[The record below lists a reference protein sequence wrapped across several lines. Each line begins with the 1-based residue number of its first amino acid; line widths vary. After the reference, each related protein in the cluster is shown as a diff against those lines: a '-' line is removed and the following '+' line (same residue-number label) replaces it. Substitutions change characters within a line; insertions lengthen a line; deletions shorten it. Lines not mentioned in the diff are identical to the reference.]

1 MTDPADL
8 ARRRRVT
15 WLLGGVI
22 VPLALFFMLAED
34 IGEAQMTAFDESVLR
49 AVAQVHSDAA
59 TAVMRALTFF
69 GGFLGATPLAL
80 ALAGILVALRRRR
93 DALFV
98 IAVVGGA
105 GILQY
110 VAKLAFA
117 RPRPSVFPALV
128 DVSTS
133 SYPSGHAVTS
143 ASLGLALMVVCW
155 NTRWRWPAIVAGAA
169 FALGVT
175 FTRLYLGVHYP
186 SDLLAGWCL
195 AVAWAT
201 AVWLGFD
208 LAGRPVP
215 SPAH

>member
-1 MTDPADL
+1 MTKSAEG
-8 ARRRRVT
+8 RKRRRVA
-15 WLLGGVI
+15 WLFGGVV
-22 VPLALFFMLAED
+22 VPLVLFFVLAAN
-34 IGEAQMTAFDESVLR
+34 IGEVWLTAFDEGALR
-49 AVAQVHSDAA
+49 AVELVHGASG
-59 TAVMRALTFF
+59 TMALRFMTFF

-93 DALFV
+93 DAVFV

-105 GILQY
+105 GIVQY

-128 DVSTS
+128 DVSTTS
-133 SYPSGHAVTS
+133 FPSGHATVS
-143 ASLGLALMVVCW
+143 ASLGLVLAVVCW
-155 NTRWRWPAIVAGAA
+155 NTRWRWPVIVAGAA
-169 FALGVT
+169 FALAVS
-175 FTRLYLGVHYP
+175 FSRLYLGVHYP

-201 AVWLGFD
+201 AVSLGFD

-215 SPAH
+215 SRAH